1 MAIDGTENTERKMAL
16 YIDLENLVLGVREG
30 GIKKFKIKLVLQ
42 RMLEKGNILSKRA
55 FAAWRRFEDYKRN
68 FHEHAIEML
77 EIPGRSIGGKNSA
90 DIKMVVDVMDVC
102 YKSPYIDTFVIASG
116 DSDFS
121 PLVSKLRE
129 YDKYVI
135 GIGVKQSTSE
145 LLRDNCDEFIYYGD
159 LVRDDDRSNKR
170 AASIK
175 TKHVPRRT
183 PRSTGT
189 GTADVAAV
197 TDDDVSS
204 AERRVEG
211 FKLLIDGIQ
220 ALLRNGREV
229 VWGSMVKQTVRRK
242 NPSFDETYYG
252 YKSFSE
258 MLEDAQK
265 HKILT
270 IEKDDRSGYRIT
282 GVAELE

>member
-1 MAIDGTENTERKMAL
+1 MAHDGTEDTDRKMAL
-16 YIDLENLVLGVREG
+16 YIDLENLVLGVREA

-129 YDKYVI
+129 YDKYVV

-159 LVRDDDRSNKR
+159 LVRDDERSNKR
-170 AASIK
+170 AQKIK
-175 TKHVPRRT
+175 TTHVPKRT
-183 PRSTGT
+183 AKKGGKS
-189 GTADVAAV
+189 VS
-197 TDDDVSS
+197 DDDVSS
-204 AERRVEG
+204 AERRVDG
-211 FKLLIDGIQ
+211 FRLLIDGIQ
-220 ALLRNGREV
+220 ALLRNGRET

-270 IEKDDRSGYRIT
+270 IEKDERSGYRIT

>member
-1 MAIDGTENTERKMAL
+1 MATPGTENTDRKMAL

-159 LVRDDDRSNKR
+159 LVRDDERSNKR
-170 AASIK
+170 AQTIQTS
-175 TKHVPRRT
+175 HVPKRAAK
-183 PRSTGT
+183 
-189 GTADVAAV
+189 TADKPAV
-197 TDDDVSS
+197 GDDEVSS

-220 ALLRNGREV
+220 ALLRNGRET

-270 IEKDDRSGYRIT
+270 IEKDARSGYQIT

>member
-1 MAIDGTENTERKMAL
+1 MAHDGSELTDRKMAL
-16 YIDLENLVLGVREG
+16 YIDLENLVLGVREA

-159 LVRDDDRSNKR
+159 LVREDERSNKR
-170 AASIK
+170 AQKIK
-175 TKHVPRRT
+175 TTHVPKRT
-183 PRSTGT
+183 AKAGDAAKDE
-189 GTADVAAV
+189 ADL
-197 TDDDVSS
+197 SE

-211 FKLLIDGIQ
+211 FKWLIDGIH
-220 ALLRNGREV
+220 ALLRNGRDT

-270 IEKDDRSGYRIT
+270 IEKDERSGYRIT